1 MPEIEKNSASKIG
14 TLVRNELVQ
23 NHFVN
28 NNKTSIEEFSN
39 RCLQKLERREIDLML
54 CAPRTAL
61 ILQLLTISSLK
72 NVSIIKTQFTCC
84 QDINARI
91 LLMMEILR
99 IV

>member
-1 MPEIEKNSASKIG
+1 MDRVTFISFLSFSLSFMPEIEKNSASKIG

-54 CAPRTAL
+54 CVL
-61 ILQLLTISSLK
+61 
-72 NVSIIKTQFTCC
+72 
-84 QDINARI
+84 
-91 LLMMEILR
+91 
-99 IV
+99 